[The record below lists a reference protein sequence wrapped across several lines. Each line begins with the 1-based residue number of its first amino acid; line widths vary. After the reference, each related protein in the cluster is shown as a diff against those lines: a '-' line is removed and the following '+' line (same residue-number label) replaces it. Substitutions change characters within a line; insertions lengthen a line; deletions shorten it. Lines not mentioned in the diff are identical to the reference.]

1 MKTIRMTA
9 ISTEKARSR
18 TQESAL
24 QMPVRTV
31 GDGAASA
38 GLGVGFSGILCYVII
53 DALTRCSV
61 AGPQGRHEGDRP
73 GGLSYFNR
81 EPSAGIGTAPSF
93 NARSLKSARLKALP
107 LACLYSSRGLIQERQ
122 PT

>member
-24 QMPVRTV
+24 QMPVRT
-31 GDGAASA
+31 DDAGAASA
-38 GLGVGFSGILCYVII
+38 GLGVGFSDILCYVII
-53 DALTRCSV
+53 DVLNRSSV
-61 AGPQGRHEGDRP
+61 ARAYFKRE
-73 GGLSYFNR
+73 LST
-81 EPSAGIGTAPSF
+81 GIGTAPSF
-93 NARSLKSARLKALP
+93 RERSLKSATLKALP
-107 LACLYSSRGLIQERQ
+107 LACLYSSRVLIQARQ